1 MSLLELQY
9 WPAKVLRVVASPVT
23 EFDDALQKTLED
35 MAETMYAERGV
46 GLAAPQIGVNRR
58 VIVMHAHQG
67 EDDPRGRLL
76 GLVNPEIVERGPTSE
91 FDEEGCLSIPGIRA
105 DVLRPTEI
113 VIEAQDHEG
122 DEIRL
127 ELCEFEARVFQH
139 EVDHLD
145 GVLFTDHL
153 DGLTREVLLRQYEV
167 QQAGE
172 EGK

>member
-1 MSLLELQY
+1 M
-9 WPAKVLRVVASPVT
+9 PARSVVLYPDERLRKKCKRVKEVN
-23 EFDDALQKTLED
+23 EDALRLIED